1 MLFTLQY
8 IKDKPYFGRLFHCF
22 QISIDKR
29 NYGRNQTRCTIEGA
43 FT

>member
-8 IKDKPYFGRLFHCF
+8 IKDKPYFGGLFHCF
-22 QISIDKR
+22 QIRIDKR
-29 NYGRNQTRCTIEGA
+29 NYGCAQKKCIVERA